1 MVLFALPG
9 ASAAQAHQIH
19 DIVSFRLCDHYLI
32 LVQTMVNGSG
42 PYTFLVDTGTTRTVI
57 DPELA
62 RQLHAPVIGKNS
74 LTTVF
79 DVRQDPM
86 VRLAEVRLN
95 EVSAF
100 GMDAIVDQLE
110 QVKILAPGVRGV
122 LGEDFLSRFDILI
135 DYKKRL
141 LRFGEA
147 APAGE
152 RCRFETSG
160 EYHGAPTSNRLLIRT
175 EFLGVS
181 GGKVRLQL
189 DTGAKTL
196 VLFPAHRDSFPSHLW
211 GGAMAFS
218 GGSNG
223 NTIHS
228 RIRIKV
234 GTTMVQ
240 DLDLVQNR
248 HGVAFDAV
256 GLLPASIFR
265 KIYISHSGGFIVLN
279 PTE

>member
-9 ASAAQAHQIH
+9 ALVAQAHQIH

>member
-1 MVLFALPG
+1 M
-9 ASAAQAHQIH
+9 
-19 DIVSFRLCDHYLI
+19 CDHYLI

-62 RQLHAPVIGKNS
+62 RQLQAPVIGGNS

-95 EVSAF
+95 EVSAS

-141 LRFGEA
+141 LRFDEA
-147 APAGE
+147 TPAGE

-160 EYHGAPTSNRLLIRT
+160 EYHGAPTSKRLLIWT

-218 GGSNG
+218 GGPNG

-228 RIRIKV
+228 RITIKV
-234 GTTMVQ
+234 GTTMVP
-240 DLDLVQNR
+240 DLDVVQNR

-256 GLLPASIFR
+256 GLLPASIFHR
-265 KIYISHSGGFIVLN
+265 IYISHSGGFIVLN
-279 PTE
+279 PNE

>member
-1 MVLFALPG
+1 M
-9 ASAAQAHQIH
+9 AQAHQIH
-19 DIVSFRLCDHYLI
+19 ETVHFRLCDHYLI
-32 LVQTMVNGSG
+32 LVQTMVNGFG

-62 RQLHAPVIGKNS
+62 RQLQAPVIGGKS

-79 DVRQDPM
+79 DVRQDQL
-86 VRLAEVRLN
+86 VQLAEVRLN
-95 EVSAF
+95 EISAS
-100 GMDAIVDQLE
+100 GMDVIVDPLE

-160 EYHGAPTSNRLLIRT
+160 KYHGAPTSNRLLIWT

-181 GGKVRLQL
+181 GGKVQLQL
-189 DTGAKTL
+189 DTGAKKP
-196 VLFPAHRDSFPSHLW
+196 VLFPANQDSFPSHLW

-218 GGSNG
+218 SGPNG
-223 NTIHS
+223 ITLHS
-228 RIRIKV
+228 RITIKV
-234 GTTMVQ
+234 GTTMVP
-240 DLDLVQNR
+240 DLDVVQNR

-265 KIYISHSGGFIVLN
+265 RIYISHSGEFIVLN

>member
-1 MVLFALPG
+1 MALFALPG
-9 ASAAQAHQIH
+9 ALAAQPHQIH
-19 DIVSFRLCDHYLI
+19 DTVPFRLCGHYLI
-32 LVQTMVNGSG
+32 LVQAMVNGFG

-62 RQLHAPVIGKNS
+62 QQLQAPVIGGNS
-74 LTTVF
+74 LTTVL
-79 DVRQDPM
+79 DVRQDQL
-86 VRLAEVRLN
+86 VRLAEVRLD
-95 EVSAF
+95 EVSAS
-100 GMDAIVDQLE
+100 GMDVIVDQLE

-147 APAGE
+147 VPAGE

-160 EYHGAPTSNRLLIRT
+160 EYHGAPTSNRLLIWT

-189 DTGAKTL
+189 DTGAKTP
-196 VLFPAHRDSFPSHLW
+196 VLFPANQDFLPSHLW

-218 GGSNG
+218 GGPNG
-223 NTIHS
+223 ITLHS
-228 RIRIKV
+228 RITIKV
-234 GTTMVQ
+234 GTTMVP
-240 DLDLVQNR
+240 DLDVVQNR

-256 GLLPASIFR
+256 GLLPASIFHR
-265 KIYISHSGGFIVLN
+265 IYISHSGGFIVLN